1 MTQTPS
7 PPPTGP
13 IMTPPDLPGATAGL
27 VFGIL
32 SIVFS
37 APVIGLLLGFLGL
50 QKSREA
56 KQIAELNPG
65 VYSNLGVA
73 QAGFVCSIVGMVLG
87 VISSLCGCGWFLVV
101 IVAIVGAAAGQG
113 GGP

>member
-1 MTQTPS
+1 
-7 PPPTGP
+7 
-13 IMTPPDLPGATAGL
+13 MTPPDLPGATAGL
-27 VFGIL
+27 VLGIL

-56 KQIAELNPG
+56 KQVAELNPG

-87 VISSLCGCGWFLVV
+87 VMSSLCGCGWFLLV
-101 IVAIVGAAAGQG
+101 IVAIFGAAAGQG